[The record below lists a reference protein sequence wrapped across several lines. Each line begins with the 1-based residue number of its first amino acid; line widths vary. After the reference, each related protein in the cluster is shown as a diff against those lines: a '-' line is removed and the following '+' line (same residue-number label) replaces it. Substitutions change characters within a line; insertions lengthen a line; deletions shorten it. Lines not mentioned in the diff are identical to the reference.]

1 MPCNAAHFF
10 AKELQKATKT
20 PFLNMLEET
29 AQFIAE
35 KQTPKPQKV
44 GLLATNGTIMSR
56 IYHDSLAAF
65 GIELVS
71 PSTANQELVMQ
82 SIYQVK
88 QGRLP
93 SELQSK
99 LEPALLE
106 LKEKGAELTILGCTE
121 LPLIFTSHTDHKIMI
136 DPMRI
141 LAQKIISLYGKK
153 LRY

>member
-1 MPCNAAHFF
+1 
-10 AKELQKATKT
+10 
-20 PFLNMLEET
+20 MLEET

-106 LKEKGAELTILGCTE
+106 LKEKEPNLQ
-121 LPLIFTSHTDHKIMI
+121 F
-136 DPMRI
+136 
-141 LAQKIISLYGKK
+141 LAVLSFP
-153 LRY
+153 